1 MFKTLVE
8 FHTSAPSTYGSDGEG
23 PDEGGGGGEHEN
35 KMVIMFQFLNNC
47 FVCVHRTAIWGAS
60 CGNLYVFWFPFFCV
74 AACQSRAIQTP

>member
-47 FVCVHRTAIWGAS
+47 FVCVHRTAI
-60 CGNLYVFWFPFFCV
+60 
-74 AACQSRAIQTP
+74 